1 MISAL
6 HKASIITLGILSG
19 FVFTI
24 FTVAAYFFGEI
35 NIPFMII
42 ATIAFNF
49 IMWLISPFITDLMMR
64 FFYKMKFLTQEEL
77 LAQYPEVFSFLTR
90 VCGENNIKIPKI
102 GIIDDD
108 NPTAFTYGSVPS
120 NARIVFS
127 KGLFIYLD
135 TEQQQAVFAHEIGH
149 IVHYDFVV
157 MTIASTLVQILY
169 EIYAVFS
176 KSRNSGSGGG
186 KKNGGIFA
194 LIGLLSYIFYF
205 LGTYVLLYLSRT
217 REYYADEFSAKTTGK
232 PNSLSMAL
240 IRIAYGIVAK
250 EDSGRTKQL
259 MESTRAL
266 GILDI
271 KSAKGLGAIAQTSE
285 DPRELSKIM
294 AFDFV
299 SPWAYILELGSTHP
313 LTGKR
318 IERLNGIAQS
328 MSQEK
333 SFDIRGIINSMVID
347 KSRLY
352 NGFYFGVIIYFLPY
366 FATLVGLVLG
376 VFFSRSFGLALIF
389 FGIASII
396 QVFYRFPGAL
406 AEKTTI
412 RELMTDIYASP
423 IRGKKV
429 ALEGKIIGR
438 GEAGAAL
445 SEDLMFQDNGGL
457 VYMDYNSS
465 LGFLGNLFF
474 ALAKIKK
481 IIGQA
486 ASAEG
491 WFFRG
496 IGQIVTLDNITTA
509 TEGKIKS
516 YPRLWVVLSSIA
528 IVAVGAL
535 IL

>member
-1 MISAL
+1 MK
-6 HKASIITLGILSG
+6 KASLITLGILSG

-24 FTVAAYFFGEI
+24 LAVAAYFLGEI
-35 NIPFMII
+35 NAPFLII
-42 ATIAFNF
+42 ATIVFNF
-49 IMWLISPFITDLMMR
+49 IMWAISPIITDLMMR
-64 FFYKMKFLTQEEL
+64 FFYKIEFLSQEEL
-77 LAQYPEVFSFLTR
+77 MAQYPEVASFMTQ
-90 VCGENNIKIPKI
+90 VCRQNKIKVPKI

-120 NARIVFS
+120 NARMVFS
-127 KGLFIYLD
+127 KGLFTYLNL
-135 TEQQQAVFAHEIGH
+135 EEQQAVFAHEIGH

-157 MTIASTLVQILY
+157 MTVASTLVQILY
-169 EIYAVFS
+169 EIYVVLS
-176 KSRNSGSGGG
+176 KTHKTGSGGDG
-186 KKNGGIFA
+186 KKAGGSLA
-194 LIGLLSYIFYF
+194 YIGLLSYVFYF
-205 LGTYVLLYLSRT
+205 LGTYILLYLSRM

-250 EDSGRTKQL
+250 EDSGKSKRL

-271 KSAKGLGAIAQTSE
+271 RSAKGLGAIAQSSE
-285 DPRELSKIM
+285 DPRELSRIM
-294 AFDFV
+294 AFDFF
-299 SPWAYILELGSTHP
+299 SPWANILELGSTHP

-318 IERLNGIAQS
+318 IERLNEMAQN
-328 MSQEK
+328 MSQER
-333 SFDIRGIINSMVID
+333 SFDIRGTINSFAID

-352 NGFYFGVIIYFLPY
+352 NGFYTGVIIYFLPY
-366 FATLVGLVLG
+366 IAGLIGLVIG
-376 VFFSRSFGLALIF
+376 VVYNGGFGLALVSY
-389 FGIASII
+389 GIAMIL
-396 QVFYRFPGAL
+396 QAFYRFPGAP

-412 RELMTDIYASP
+412 RDLMSDIYASP
-423 IRGKKV
+423 IRGRKV

-438 GEAGAAL
+438 GEAGASL

-474 ALAKIKK
+474 ALSKIKK

-496 IGQIVTLDNITTA
+496 IGQMVTLDDITVPN
-509 TEGKIKS
+509 EGRIKS
-516 YPRLWVVLSSIA
+516 YPKLWIILSSIV
-528 IVAVGAL
+528 IVAFGVL